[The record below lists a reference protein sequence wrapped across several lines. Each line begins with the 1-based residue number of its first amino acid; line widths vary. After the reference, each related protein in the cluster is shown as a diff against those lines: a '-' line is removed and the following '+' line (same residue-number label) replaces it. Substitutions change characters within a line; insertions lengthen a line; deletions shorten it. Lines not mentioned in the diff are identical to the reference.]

1 MTDLA
6 RIKKLAGLRESE
18 DPQYTLLEYPA
29 YQGSQPFLSGG
40 DIYQVT
46 EMVND
51 ALLKH
56 ERSMEKEGEPL
67 YRKLEIVPGDVR
79 TYGR

>member
-1 MTDLA
+1 MSDLK
-6 RIKKLAGLRESE
+6 RIKALAGLRESE

-40 DIYQVT
+40 DIDQIT
-46 EMVND
+46 EMVNN
-51 ALLKH
+51 ALRQH

-67 YRKLEIVPGDVR
+67 FRKIEIVPGDVR
-79 TYGR
+79 TYSR